1 MNPLAS
7 FGAAGF
13 CAGRCASN
21 NKGSNMIVFL
31 DGVLE
36 KKEPTRV
43 VVNVNGIGYEA
54 AIPISSY
61 DRLPETGKRF
71 RLLTVPVVREDAHLL
86 FGFMSDDER
95 SAFLM
100 LTSVNGIGPKLGL
113 AVLSGL
119 SVRDL
124 KAAVASGDV
133 KRLSGISG
141 IGRKTAER
149 IILEMRDKLGKGDL
163 MEALSGGK
171 TPGPKE
177 ARLRDALLALISL
190 GHKQADAQRM
200 VMEIA
205 GEITPETPLEEIL
218 RKVLSGR
225 K

>member
-1 MNPLAS
+1 
-7 FGAAGF
+7 
-13 CAGRCASN
+13 
-21 NKGSNMIVFL
+21 MIVFL

-36 KKEPTRV
+36 EKEPTRV

-54 AIPISSY
+54 AIPLSSF

-86 FGFMSDDER
+86 FGFMTDEER
-95 SAFLM
+95 ATFLM

-119 SVRDL
+119 AVRDL
-124 KAAVASGDV
+124 KAAIAAGDV

-149 IILEMRDKLGKGDL
+149 IILEMRDKLGKGAL
-163 MEALSGGK
+163 MESLTGGK
-171 TPGPKE
+171 TPGPMELK
-177 ARLRDALLALISL
+177 LRDVLLALISL

-200 VMEIA
+200 VKDIA
-205 GEITPETPLEEIL
+205 PEITPESSLEGIL

>member
-1 MNPLAS
+1 
-7 FGAAGF
+7 
-13 CAGRCASN
+13 
-21 NKGSNMIVFL
+21 MIVFL

-36 KKEPTRV
+36 EKEPTRV
-43 VVNVNGIGYEA
+43 VVNVGGVGYEA

-61 DRLPETGKRF
+61 DRLPAAGQRV

-86 FGFMSDDER
+86 FGFMTAEER
-95 SAFLM
+95 ITFLQ

-124 KAAVASGDV
+124 KAAIAAGDV

-141 IGRKTAER
+141 IGKKTAER
-149 IILEMRDKLGKGDL
+149 LVLEMRDKLGRGEL
-163 MEALSGGK
+163 MEALAGGK
-171 TPGPKE
+171 AAGPAQAK
-177 ARLRDALLALISL
+177 LRDVLLALVSL

-200 VMEIA
+200 VTNLAAEIS
-205 GEITPETPLEEIL
+205 PDTPLEEIL

>member
-1 MNPLAS
+1 
-7 FGAAGF
+7 
-13 CAGRCASN
+13 
-21 NKGSNMIVFL
+21 MIVFL

-36 KKEPTRV
+36 EKQPTRV
-43 VVNVNGIGYEA
+43 VVNVHGVGYEA
-54 AIPISSY
+54 AIPLSSY
-61 DRLPETGKRF
+61 DRLPAPGQHV

-86 FGFMSDDER
+86 FGFMSAEER
-95 SAFLM
+95 DLFLL

-124 KAAVASGDV
+124 KAAIANHDV

-141 IGRKTAER
+141 IGKKTAER
-149 IILEMRDKLGKGDL
+149 LVLEMRDKLGKG
-163 MEALSGGK
+163 ETFAALAGEGE
-171 TPGPKE
+171 PGPAN

-200 VMEIA
+200 VKDIA
-205 GEITPETPLEEIL
+205 PRVTPDTPLEDIL
-218 RKVLSGR
+218 RHVLSGR